1 MELEHFK
8 ACSWINGIHIKL
20 AMELQVYYFNWITA
34 KKKKKAGAYSGI
46 SDSIP

>member
-20 AMELQVYYFNWITA
+20 AMEFQVYYFNWI
-34 KKKKKAGAYSGI
+34 KEKKKKASAYSGV
-46 SDSIP
+46 SDSIS